1 MTLQGSLDTFSIPD
15 VLALLA
21 QTRKTGALHVR
32 GDRGRG
38 VLYFT
43 GGLVCGAEAG
53 DDSGPVAEDGF
64 DERLADVTFE
74 LLRNAS
80 GSFEFEPDA
89 SPVWPAAGEAD
100 VTTLVSEAAARLE
113 EWRMI
118 ELVIPS
124 MEARPRLVDQLP
136 AETVTIDRPRWRVL
150 TAVDGR
156 RRVSVIARVLEMS
169 EFHLC
174 RTLKLLVDAGIVEL
188 DGEARPVSGD
198 APIDDDLPVLAAAPA
213 PAVQHDVDPLGPPT
227 VAAPYAGGTTDESA
241 LLRLLASNDS

>member
-1 MTLQGSLDTFSIPD
+1 
-15 VLALLA
+15 
-21 QTRKTGALHVR
+21 
-32 GDRGRG
+32 
-38 VLYFT
+38 
-43 GGLVCGAEAG
+43 
-53 DDSGPVAEDGF
+53 
-64 DERLADVTFE
+64 
-74 LLRNAS
+74 
-80 GSFEFEPDA
+80 
-89 SPVWPAAGEAD
+89 
-100 VTTLVSEAAARLE
+100 VSEAAARLE

>member
-32 GDRGRG
+32 GERGRG
-38 VLYFT
+38 VLYFA
-43 GGLVCGAEAG
+43 GGRVCGAETG
-53 DDSGPVAEDGF
+53 EDSGPVAEDGF

-74 LLRNAS
+74 LLRNDS
-80 GSFEFEPDA
+80 GTFEFEPDA
-89 SPVWPAAGEAD
+89 QPVWPAAGEAE
-100 VTTLVSEAAARLE
+100 VTTVVAEAAARLE
-113 EWRMI
+113 EWRTI
-118 ELVIPS
+118 EAVIPS
-124 MEARPRLVDQLP
+124 MEVRPRLVDQLP
-136 AETVTIDRPRWRVL
+136 SETVTIDRKRWRVL

-188 DGEARPVSGD
+188 DGDVRSVHGD
-198 APIDDDLPVLAAAPA
+198 GAVEDDVAAPAAAPTYLHDDGQA
-213 PAVQHDVDPLGPPT
+213 EPPAL
-227 VAAPYAGGTTDESA
+227 AAPYASGTTDDSA
-241 LLRLLASNDS
+241 LLRLLASNDG